1 MKTIIFFN
9 DRDGFKRKKEKVK
22 KTITITISLSHP
34 LVFENYD
41 LTVN

>member
-9 DRDGFKRKKEKVK
+9 DRDGFKRKKKKEK
-22 KTITITISLSHP
+22 KTITVKISLSP
-34 LVFENYD
+34 LVLENYD

>member
-1 MKTIIFFN
+1 VKTIIFFN

-22 KTITITISLSHP
+22 KTITITISLSH